1 MSIGKEVQNTAR
13 SRRRHGPPRP
23 TPVLLL
29 AGFLMCISVG
39 SSLAARTRDFIET
52 TEGQRL
58 VRLWHTMIDH
68 SSNVIYSPEHFAKLA
83 DDVEQAEQDLNALAR
98 RAAIDADTAAH
109 LSDLFAMRYE
119 YIRTWH
125 YTTRSVI
132 ELSGIESTGNAA
144 RYVIELQLCVLR
156 RPLIAKADRELA
168 TAARENLERQ
178 LVFIAHLERFEEEA
192 DRRRAALKG
201 REEAGEKVDWE
212 RFEGEY
218 VWRRS
223 ELVKAYENRR
233 LPAIR
238 WVTEMMPWVLALT
251 EAEPS
256 PQRIEGGLGDHG
268 S

>member
-1 MSIGKEVQNTAR
+1 M
-13 SRRRHGPPRP
+13 
-23 TPVLLL
+23 
-29 AGFLMCISVG
+29 G
-39 SSLAARTRDFIET
+39 SSLAARTGDFIDT

-58 VRLWHTMIDH
+58 VWLWHTMIDH
-68 SSNVIYSPEHFAKLA
+68 SSNVVYSPEHFAKLA
-83 DDVEQAEQDLNALAR
+83 DDIEQAGQDLHALAQR
-98 RAAIDADTAAH
+98 GVIDAGIAAH
-109 LSDLFAMRYE
+109 LSDLFEMRYE

-125 YTTRSVI
+125 YTMRSVI

-144 RYVIELQLCVLR
+144 RYLIELQLCVLR

-168 TAARENLERQ
+168 TAARDNLTRQ
-178 LVFIAHLERFEEEA
+178 LLFLAHLDRFEEEA

-212 RFEGEY
+212 QFEGEY

-223 ELVKAYENRR
+223 ALVKAYEDRK

-238 WVTEMMPWVLALT
+238 WVMDMMPYVLALT

-256 PQRIEGGLGDHG
+256 PQRIEDGLGDHG